1 MSETGRTI
9 IRGGRVLDPV
19 GPRGEAMDVLID
31 GAEIEAVGPP
41 GMAAPEGARSLDATG
56 KLLHPGLINAHTHGH
71 GSLAKGMGDRWT
83 LELLLTAGPWLSG
96 GRGLEDKALSSK
108 LSAAEMVLKGCTA
121 CYDLY
126 FEWPAP
132 SADGLAAVTEAYEAV
147 GMRAVLAPM
156 VADRG
161 LFAVIPG
168 LAESLSEGL
177 RGEVGGLVPA
187 PGADTLDAMA
197 AVLKDADGGTEL
209 VRPAVAPTIPLH
221 CSREFLERCIALARE
236 YDVGLHSHISESKVQ
251 AIASLK
257 TFGKTIVA
265 YMDELGALGP
275 TFTAAHGVWLD
286 DDDMRRL
293 GDHGASVSH
302 NPGSNMRLGSGL
314 ADARG
319 MLDRSV
325 NLGIGTDGAQCSDN
339 LNMYEAMRLASL
351 VSKVQGPEYERWL
364 GTDEVF
370 AAATTGSA
378 RALGL
383 GDKLGRIAPGYQAD
397 IVFLDLGHI
406 NWTPL
411 NDAVNQLVHTEDS
424 GAVESVMIAGEMVVE
439 ERRLTRVDMA
449 KLSAEAEY
457 ARTRLEAL
465 NADNKA
471 LYERL
476 EAVVGAYC
484 VGLAKGPYHVHRYGA
499 SELG

>member
-1 MSETGRTI
+1 MSERRATV

-19 GPRGEAMDVLID
+19 GPRGEPMDVLVRGD
-31 GAEIEAVGPP
+31 EVVEVGPP
-41 GMAAPEGARSLDATG
+41 GLAAPDGAAVLDATG
-56 KLLHPGLINAHTHGH
+56 KLLHPGLINAHMHGH

-83 LELLLTAGPWLSG
+83 LELLLTAGPWLG
-96 GRGLEDKALSSK
+96 GNRGLEEKALSSR

-132 SADGLAAVTEAYEAV
+132 SPDGLAAVAEAYRAV

-156 VADRG
+156 VADRT
-161 LFAVIPG
+161 FFEAIPG
-168 LAESLSEGL
+168 LAEALGEGL
-177 RGEVGGLVPA
+177 GREVERLALAPA
-187 PGADTLDAMA
+187 GTTLEAMA
-197 AVLKDADGGTEL
+197 AVLRDADGGDKL

-221 CSREFLERCIALARE
+221 CSREFLESCVALARE
-236 YDVGLHSHISESKVQ
+236 HDVGLHSHIAESKAQ
-251 AIASLK
+251 AISSLK
-257 TFGKTIVA
+257 TFGKTIIA
-265 YMDELGALGP
+265 FMDELGALGP
-275 TFTAAHGVWLD
+275 HFTAAHGVWLD

-319 MLDRSV
+319 MLERNV
-325 NLGIGTDGAQCSDN
+325 NLAIGTDGAQCSDN
-339 LNMYEAMRLASL
+339 LNMYEAMHLASL
-351 VSKVQGPEYERWL
+351 VSKVQGPEYARWL
-364 GTDEVF
+364 TTDEVF

-383 GDKLGRIAPGYQAD
+383 GDRLGRIAPGYKAD

-406 NWTPL
+406 NWSPL

-424 GAVESVMIAGEMVVE
+424 GAVESVMVGGEMVVE
-439 ERRLTRVDMA
+439 ERRLTRVDLA
-449 KLSAEAEY
+449 KLSAEAED
-457 ARTRLEAL
+457 ARERLVAL

-476 EAVVGAYC
+476 EDVVGAYC

-499 SELG
+499 SNLA